1 MSLLGDIRRRARL
14 VVPQV
19 FAAAL
24 VGYFAFHS
32 FQGDHGVR
40 AWARLSEDIDSART
54 LLADLSRERQALE
67 HRVALLRRGHLDP
80 DLLEERAR
88 QILNYGGRDDYIIM
102 LDEEE

>member
-1 MSLLGDIRRRARL
+1 MSLLADIRQRTRIVA
-14 VVPQV
+14 PQV

-40 AWARLSEDIDSART
+40 AWARLSEDLAGART
-54 LLADLSRERQALE
+54 VLADLTQDRKLLE
-67 HRVALLRRGHLDP
+67 HRVDLLRRGHLDP

-88 QILNYGGRDDYIIM
+88 RILNYGGRDDYIIM
-102 LDEEE
+102 LDDK